1 MSGTQIWLGRKPC
14 CRAEGHNTTEGG
26 SKDPIFIV
34 FESEMTIM
42 TIIEGWVEAGY
53 EHADMD
59 GGRGESEI
67 QRID

>member
-1 MSGTQIWLGRKPC
+1 MPPREGQRTRSSLG
-14 CRAEGHNTTEGG
+14 
-26 SKDPIFIV
+26 

-42 TIIEGWVEAGY
+42 TIIEGLAEAGY